1 MDRIMDTQL
10 ELYNTIWFT
19 QFRNF
24 CFIYLVQATKFSSI
38 TLCVGMAV
46 RFADY

>member
-1 MDRIMDTQL
+1 MDHVVDTQL
-10 ELYNTIWFT
+10 KLAT

-24 CFIYLVQATKFSSI
+24 CFIYLVQAIQFLSV

-46 RFADY
+46 RFMG